1 MQRKLI
7 LTNDGSHSL
16 FVEQM
21 GETFHSRHGA
31 LQEAVH
37 VYIENG
43 LKRIQKEELRVL
55 EFGFGTGLNAL
66 LTAKYAFEN
75 HIKIHY
81 ESIEAYPLTSEAYS
95 CLNYADKVASSD
107 SFLKLHEL
115 PWNQKEA
122 FKFNDYFTITKHLSK
137 IEDFDSQEK
146 FDLIYF
152 DVFGYDYQPE
162 LWDYEILKKAFDFLN
177 PGGLWVT
184 YACKGKVNRSLKD
197 IGFQIQK
204 LQGPPGK
211 REMTIA
217 YKNH

>member
-1 MQRKLI
+1 MQRKII
-7 LTNDGSHSL
+7 LTKDGSHSL
-16 FVEQM
+16 LVEQM

-43 LKRIQKEELRVL
+43 LKRVHKEDLRIL

-66 LTAKYAFEN
+66 LSCKYATEN
-75 HIKIHY
+75 QIKVHY
-81 ESIEAYPLTSEAYS
+81 ETIEAYPLVQDEYS
-95 CLNYADKVASSD
+95 VLNYNNLAIGSD
-107 SFLKLHEL
+107 YFLKLHEI
-115 PWNQKEA
+115 PWNQKKA
-122 FKFNDYFTITKHLSK
+122 TKFNDYFAIIKHLSK
-137 IEDFDSQEK
+137 FEDFKTVQK

-162 LWDYEILKKAFDFLN
+162 LWDQNILQKTYDLLKTD
-177 PGGLWVT
+177 GLWVT
-184 YACKGKVNRSLKD
+184 YACKGLVNRNMKE
-197 IGFQIQK
+197 IGFEVLK

-217 YKNH
+217 YKK